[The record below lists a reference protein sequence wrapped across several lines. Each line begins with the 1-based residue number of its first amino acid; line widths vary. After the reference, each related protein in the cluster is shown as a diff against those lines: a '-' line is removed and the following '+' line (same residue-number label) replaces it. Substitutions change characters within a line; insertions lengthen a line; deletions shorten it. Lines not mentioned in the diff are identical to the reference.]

1 MATPKF
7 SSVGSQAV
15 VVSKG
20 GGGFKTTKFFKLK
33 DGESGIFRFLTDYV
47 GVDTPDG
54 EVTGGW
60 LPTNQHQNIE
70 TKGTPA
76 DFKGDNWPKRM
87 AAPCR
92 KDKIWKDDDGED
104 IYPDCF
110 ICDHP
115 KENQRKATQRFWA
128 LAVVREQVLEN
139 GRVVGTKDGTRTY
152 TRKNDDGEDEEVT
165 EKDIV
170 VVNMAY
176 KNFFALLD
184 GAGSRNGT
192 ILDRD
197 YFIKRTGAT
206 MNDTSY
212 AILPEDKIT
221 TTVDDEQ
228 VPFDL
233 RDDALMARYLP
244 EAAEVGYAQASTNAI
259 GEILSD
265 RTSDDF
271 YGRFFDTRVTVPTYA
286 AAEDHSPVATGEP
299 QPAAPSN
306 DVGPDRLQAMK
317 DKLTSYRVSEPEL
330 ATSGAPRDLG

>member
-1 MATPKF
+1 MALPTF
-7 SSVGSQAV
+7 SNVGGQAA

-20 GGGFKTTKFFKLK
+20 GGGFKTTKFFRLK
-33 DGESGIFRFLTDYV
+33 DGESGVYRFLTDYV
-47 GVDTPDG
+47 GVNTPDG
-54 EVTGGW
+54 GVTGGW
-60 LPTNQHQNIE
+60 LPTKQHQNIE

-92 KDKIWKDDDGED
+92 YDEIWQGT
-104 IYPDCF
+104 YPDCF
-110 ICDHP
+110 ICDNP

-139 GRVVGTKDGTRTY
+139 GKIVGTKDGTRTY

-197 YFIKRTGAT
+197 YFIRRTGAT

-271 YGRFFDTRVTVPTYA
+271 YGRFFDTRITIPTYA
-286 AAEDHSPVATGEP
+286 TADPVSVGAPEEV
-299 QPAAPSN
+299 QPISPSN
-306 DVGPDRLQAMK
+306 DVSPDRLQAMK

-330 ATSGAPRDLG
+330 ATSGSPRDLG